1 MMNPYVIRR
10 PVITEKTLQ
19 RANLENI
26 YTFEV
31 ERVADKNK
39 IKAAIEEMYQVKV
52 EVVNTVMRPKKA
64 KRTGQKRLKTFAAK
78 TKKALVRLKKGDS
91 ISVFDIG
98 GDK

>member
-1 MMNPYVIRR
+1 MNPYIIRK

-19 RANLENI
+19 RANVENI

-31 ERVADKNK
+31 ARTADKNK
-39 IKAAIEEMYQVKV
+39 IKAAIQEMYEVKV
-52 EVVNTVMRPKKA
+52 INVNTVMRPKKT

-78 TKKALVRLKKGDS
+78 TKKALVKLKEGQS
-91 ISVFDIG
+91 ISVFDVG